1 MGEENRESS
10 GSGTAMIVIAI
21 LGGILLLGC
30 CGGVVVL
37 GGSFFYA
44 RLAVN
49 EAAKEAQME
58 AMDMQDQARQN
69 FEKAS
74 ADMEKLREEIK
85 VPEPPPIPPPPEIA
99 PVPTPPSGED
109 KKE

>member
-30 CGGVVVL
+30 CGGIAVVL
-37 GGSFFYA
+37 GGSWFYA
-44 RLAVN
+44 RSAVQ
-49 EAAKEAQME
+49 EAQIEAME
-58 AMDMQDQARQN
+58 ARDQARKN

-74 ADMEKLREEIK
+74 AEMEKMREEIK
-85 VPEPPPIPPPPEIA
+85 IPETLLVPPPPEIA
-99 PVPTPPSGED
+99 PVPTPPGGDE